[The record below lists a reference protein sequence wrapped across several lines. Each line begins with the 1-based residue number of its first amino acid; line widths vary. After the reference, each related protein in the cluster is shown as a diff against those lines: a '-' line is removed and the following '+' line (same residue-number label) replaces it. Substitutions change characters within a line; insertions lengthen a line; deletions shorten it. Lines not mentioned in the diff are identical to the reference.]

1 MELIIIVALHRQ
13 SADMMDVI
21 DTCTITTL
29 VELTINY
36 MNVILDQ
43 MNVISINLGNTI
55 VERTTAGNQT
65 IWIENVTIGFI
76 VMNTILWI
84 HGTDRRRESPNLNQL
99 NKPV

>member
-43 MNVISINLGNTI
+43 MNVISINLTN
-55 VERTTAGNQT
+55 
-65 IWIENVTIGFI
+65 
-76 VMNTILWI
+76 
-84 HGTDRRRESPNLNQL
+84 
-99 NKPV
+99 